1 MLGLLLFI
9 LYTTST
15 ILTKLLYIA
24 MYTTL
29 QMIEIYFIVINHV
42 KDSLTVYLNDSL
54 TWETLFK
61 NLIPKL
67 NTPVSAEP
75 RVYLGILFTS
85 VTVNLD

>member
-1 MLGLLLFI
+1 
-9 LYTTST
+9 
-15 ILTKLLYIA
+15 

-75 RVYLGILFTS
+75 RVYLGILFTG

>member
-1 MLGLLLFI
+1 
-9 LYTTST
+9 
-15 ILTKLLYIA
+15 

-42 KDSLTVYLNDSL
+42 NDSLTVYLNDSL

-75 RVYLGILFTS
+75 RVYLGM
-85 VTVNLD
+85 